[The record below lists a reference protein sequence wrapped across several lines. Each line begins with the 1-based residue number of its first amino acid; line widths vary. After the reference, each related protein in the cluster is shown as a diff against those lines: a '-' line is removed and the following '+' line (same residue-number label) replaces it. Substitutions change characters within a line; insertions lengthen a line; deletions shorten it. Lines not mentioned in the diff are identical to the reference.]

1 MSQSQT
7 NPGQADP
14 SQQDPEALAALIKSL
29 VVKNGGLF
37 GRGASNDAYAQYFTG
52 RSYLK
57 PVVVGKALPFGIHNV
72 TFEPGCINHWH
83 RHNNGWQILIATG
96 GKGWVQVEGH
106 DPVLLLPGDSFVI
119 HDGEKHWH
127 GAAKDSWFSHL
138 AITTGQAEWLE
149 PVDQAAYDALP
160 ADPTR

>member
-1 MSQSQT
+1 MAQESQT
-7 NPGQADP
+7 QATL
-14 SQQDPEALAALIKSL
+14 SEGAGEAIAELLKSEI
-29 VVKNGGLF
+29 VSNGGLF

-57 PVVVGKALPFGIHNV
+57 PVVVDPALPFGVHNV

-96 GKGWVQVEGH
+96 GKGWVQVEGQ

-119 HDGEKHWH
+119 HDGQKHWH
-127 GAAKDSWFSHL
+127 GAAKGSWFSHI
-138 AITTGQAEWLE
+138 AITTGTAEWLE
-149 PVDQAAYDALP
+149 PVDPAVYDALP